1 MAAHVLLVDD
11 STTVRMVIAAELRE
25 AGFRVTPVP
34 TLDSARRA
42 FAQYRERDPFQ
53 LAILD
58 VLLPDGDG
66 IELLREIRQDP
77 ALERL
82 PVMILSSDARFGS
95 RLRGLGVGADDFVG
109 KPHSKSYLINR
120 AHALTGGEAQSS
132 AEGRAWRVLVVDA
145 DANLRE
151 GLAKILRIGHGCDVV
166 SLESVDQAAQ
176 FMEVEGAGI
185 DGAVVDRRCFL
196 RVLGL
201 LRSKQPDGVPMV
213 VLDDSPS
220 AMWPPSSA
228 ATTQRRNSPVA
239 SALVMPRSL
248 EPGVVAEAMLHRLAE
263 NAPPLSSSAKIP
275 TDTLDAVRRLARG
288 A

>member
-1 MAAHVLLVDD
+1 MASHVLLVDD
-11 STTVRMVIAAELRE
+11 STTVRMVITAELRE

-42 FAQYRERDPFQ
+42 FNQYRERDPFS

-66 IELLREIRQDP
+66 IDLLREIRRDP

-109 KPHSKSYLINR
+109 KPHSKSYLISR
-120 AHALTGGEAQSS
+120 ARALTGGAP
-132 AEGRAWRVLVVDA
+132 AEPVDRSWRVLIVDA
-145 DANLRE
+145 DAGLRE
-151 GLAKILRIGHGCDVV
+151 ALGKLLRIGHGCDVV

-176 FMEVEGAGI
+176 FLEVEGAGI

-220 AMWPPSSA
+220 ASWPPA
-228 ATTQRRNSPVA
+228 ATQRRNSAVA
-239 SALVMPRSL
+239 SALVMPRGV
-248 EPGVVAEAMLHRLAE
+248 EPGTVAEAMLQRLAE
-263 NAPPLSSSAKIP
+263 SAAPSVSSSGKIP
-275 TDTLDAVRRLARG
+275 MSTIDAVRRMARG

>member
-1 MAAHVLLVDD
+1 MAPHVLLVDD

-42 FAQYRERDPFQ
+42 FVQYRERDPFQ

-58 VLLPDGDG
+58 VILPDGDG
-66 IELLREIRQDP
+66 IELLREIRRDP
-77 ALERL
+77 TLERL

-109 KPHSKSYLINR
+109 KPHSKSYLVSR
-120 AHALTGGEAQSS
+120 AHILTGSPQTTDAV
-132 AEGRAWRVLVVDA
+132 RAWRVLLVDA
-145 DANLRE
+145 DAGLRE
-151 GLAKILRIGHGCDVV
+151 AHAKVLRIGHGCDVV

-176 FMEVEGAGI
+176 FLDLEGAGV
-185 DGAVVDRRCFL
+185 DGAIVDRRCFL

-201 LRSKQPDGVPMV
+201 LRSKQPDGVPMI

-220 AMWPPSSA
+220 ATWPPVA
-228 ATTQRRNSPVA
+228 AAKRNAAVA
-239 SALVMPRSL
+239 SALVMPRTIDPSM
-248 EPGVVAEAMLHRLAE
+248 VAEVMVRRLLEEATPSVE
-263 NAPPLSSSAKIP
+263 SSSKIP
-275 TDTLDAVRRLARG
+275 VSTIDAVRRLARG

>member
-1 MAAHVLLVDD
+1 MAPHVLLVDD

-42 FAQYRERDPFQ
+42 IAQYRDRDPFQ

-66 IELLREIRQDP
+66 IDLLREIRRDP

-120 AHALTGGEAQSS
+120 AHTLTGNPQTEA
-132 AEGRAWRVLVVDA
+132 APRAWRVLLVDA
-145 DANLRE
+145 DGALRE
-151 GLAKILRIGHGCDVV
+151 ALGKVLRIGHGCDIV

-176 FMEVEGAGI
+176 FLDLEGAGV

-201 LRSKQPDGVPMV
+201 LRSKQPNGVPMI

-220 AMWPPSSA
+220 ATWPPAVTAKRNA
-228 ATTQRRNSPVA
+228 ALA
-239 SALVMPRSL
+239 SALVMPRTI
-248 EPGVVAEAMLHRLAE
+248 EPSTVADVMVHRLVEEASP
-263 NAPPLSSSAKIP
+263 AVSSSSKIP
-275 TDTLDAVRRLARG
+275 ITTIDAVRRLARG

>member
-1 MAAHVLLVDD
+1 MAPHVLLVDD

-34 TLDSARRA
+34 TLDAARRA
-42 FAQYRERDPFQ
+42 FAQYRERDPFH

-58 VLLPDGDG
+58 LLLPDGDG
-66 IELLREIRQDP
+66 IDLLREIRRDP

-82 PVMILSSDARFGS
+82 PVMLLSSDARFGS

-109 KPHSKSYLINR
+109 KPHSKSFLISR
-120 AHALTGGEAQSS
+120 AHVLTGNTQTES
-132 AEGRAWRVLVVDA
+132 APRAWRVLVVDA
-145 DANLRE
+145 DPGLRDALE
-151 GLAKILRIGHGCDVV
+151 KVLRIGHGCDVV
-166 SLESVDQAAQ
+166 ALESVDQAAQ
-176 FMEVEGAGI
+176 FLDLEGANV

-201 LRSKQPDGVPMV
+201 LRSKQPNGVPMI

-220 AMWPPSSA
+220 ATWPPVA
-228 ATTQRRNSPVA
+228 AAKRNSAVA
-239 SALVMPRSL
+239 SALVMPRTI
-248 EPGVVAEAMLHRLAE
+248 EPGTVAEVMMRRLVE
-263 NAPPLSSSAKIP
+263 DAPSSVSSSSKIP
-275 TDTLDAVRRLARG
+275 IATIDAVRRLARG

>member
-1 MAAHVLLVDD
+1 MAPHVLLVDD

-34 TLDSARRA
+34 TLDAARRA
-42 FAQYRERDPFQ
+42 IALHRERDPFH

-66 IELLREIRQDP
+66 IDLLREIRRDP
-77 ALERL
+77 ALVRL

-109 KPHSKSYLINR
+109 KPHSKSFLISR
-120 AHALTGGEAQSS
+120 AHALTGSPQAEA
-132 AEGRAWRVLVVDA
+132 APRAFRVLLVDA
-145 DANLRE
+145 DSALRE
-151 GLAKILRIGHGCDVV
+151 ALAKVLRIGHSCDVV

-176 FMEVEGAGI
+176 FLDLDGARV

-201 LRSKQPDGVPMV
+201 LRAKQPSGVPII
-213 VLDDSPS
+213 VLDDSP
-220 AMWPPSSA
+220 AATWPPA
-228 ATTQRRNSPVA
+228 AAPKRNAALA
-239 SALVMPRSL
+239 SALVMPRTI
-248 EPGVVAEAMLHRLAE
+248 EPSTVADVMVRRLIEEASP
-263 NAPPLSSSAKIP
+263 APSSSSKIP
-275 TDTLDAVRRLARG
+275 IGTIDAARRLARG

>member
-1 MAAHVLLVDD
+1 MAPHVLLVDD

-34 TLDSARRA
+34 TLDAARRA

-66 IELLREIRQDP
+66 IDLLREIRRDP

-109 KPHSKSYLINR
+109 KPHSKSYLISR
-120 AHALTGGEAQSS
+120 AHILTGSAQS
-132 AEGRAWRVLVVDA
+132 AATPRASRVLLVDA
-145 DANLRE
+145 DAGLRE
-151 GLAKILRIGHGCDVV
+151 ALGKVLRIGHGCDIV
-166 SLESVDQAAQ
+166 SLENVDQAAQ
-176 FMEVEGAGI
+176 FLDLEGAGV

-201 LRSKQPDGVPMV
+201 LRSKQPSGVPMI

-220 AMWPPSSA
+220 ATWPPA
-228 ATTQRRNSPVA
+228 IQTKRNSAVA
-239 SALVMPRSL
+239 AALVMPRTI
-248 EPGVVAEAMLHRLAE
+248 EPSTIADVMVARLVEEAT
-263 NAPPLSSSAKIP
+263 PSVSSSRKIP
-275 TDTLDAVRRLARG
+275 LTTIDAARRLARG